1 MDFSRRKKKKTKTK
15 ISRLNVCK
23 RSRVQTDKSRAKRC
37 FYLVPQTDWA
47 ASDTHMSSCCRGLR
61 GWGTN
66 WNSRPGPPEGPAS
79 LRQPAEKWRGKKKQ
93 KGWFHWQKAADPS
106 TRCDPKAGPR
116 HKALMM
122 SRVIEHYEL
131 KTGTHD
137 CIHSLWTL
145 FGYKNIVKACKHAA
159 INTTDT
165 QFDPLIGLMFLTACF
180 RYWTEVN
187 WC

>member
-1 MDFSRRKKKKTKTK
+1 MPQHFLCLRKVRTAAIWWISAAGKKRK

-37 FYLVPQTDWA
+37 FYFVRQTDWA

-79 LRQPAEKWRGKKKQ
+79 LRQPAEKWRDKKA
-93 KGWFHWQKAADPS
+93 KGLISLAEAAEPS

-116 HKALMM
+116 HEALIM
-122 SRVIEHYEL
+122 SRVIEHFLNIMIWKQVHMIVSFPFEL
-131 KTGTHD
+131 CLVTKT
-137 CIHSLWTL
+137 L
-145 FGYKNIVKACKHAA
+145 
-159 INTTDT
+159 
-165 QFDPLIGLMFLTACF
+165 
-180 RYWTEVN
+180 
-187 WC
+187 